1 MAQHDYVIANGTGAA
16 VRSDLNN
23 GLSAIVTQNSGATE
37 PATTYAFMRWA
48 DTTAGVMKMRNSANN
63 AWITLYQLD
72 GEWTNIAFENGTA
85 AAPSIYFKDSGTDT
99 GFYSPGANQVGISTG
114 GTARLTIDSNGNVDI
129 DSNTLYVDATNNR
142 VGLGTSSPSL
152 QLTLNSSDTTGTG
165 VRLENTSSGGY
176 NWSIFSIGS
185 AASLAPV
192 GCLAFRDATNA
203 ATRLVIDPIGRVGIG
218 VTSPGSLLHVEG
230 GQIYANRNGAGTQQV
245 LQLNN
250 SDTTAGTQVVKLAF
264 GSSGTTKAS
273 INAAVYGN
281 DYLTFNTG
289 SDTERARIDS
299 SGRLLVG
306 TSSSRGNFLNTT
318 GLDPRVQIEGTDGLG
333 CIYSAIGNFNGA
345 GGEAQLF
352 LSKSRGTTIG
362 SNTIVQNGDGI
373 GAIQF
378 QGSDGSEFVQ
388 AAEIKAFVDGTPGA
402 NDMPGRLVFST
413 TADGASSPTE
423 RMRITSAGN
432 LFFGTTTK
440 NITSPNNPGFEIHV
454 QNTGG
459 LGLYSSTTNNNITSV
474 VFQNPN
480 GRVGFIDINANSVA
494 YSTTSDYRLKENV
507 VPLTGAID
515 RINQLPVHRFNF
527 TGSPNTTMDG
537 FLAHEAQAVVPEAVT
552 GEKDAVDDDGNPVYQ
567 GIDQSKLVPLLTA
580 ALQEALAEIES
591 LKARVTAL
599 EP

>member
-1 MAQHDYVIANGTGAA
+1 MTLRLNGSTSGYTEIDAPAVAGSNTIVLPSGNGSANQ
-16 VRSDLNN
+16 LLKN
-23 GLSAIVTQNSGATE
+23 GS
-37 PATTYAFMRWA
+37 
-48 DTTAGVMKMRNSANN
+48 TAGS
-63 AWITLYQLD
+63 L
-72 GEWTNIAFENGTA
+72 EF
-85 AAPSIYFKDSGTDT
+85 
-99 GFYSPGANQVGISTG
+99 
-114 GTARLTIDSNGNVDI
+114 
-129 DSNTLYVDATNNR
+129 
-142 VGLGTSSPSL
+142 SSS
-152 QLTLNSSDTTGTG
+152 
-165 VRLENTSSGGY
+165 
-176 NWSIFSIGS
+176 
-185 AASLAPV
+185 
-192 GCLAFRDATNA
+192 
-203 ATRLVIDPIGRVGIG
+203 
-218 VTSPGSLLHVEG
+218 
-230 GQIYANRNGAGTQQV
+230 
-245 LQLNN
+245 
-250 SDTTAGTQVVKLAF
+250 
-264 GSSGTTKAS
+264 
-273 INAAVYGN
+273 VY
-281 DYLTFNTG
+281 
-289 SDTERARIDS
+289 IDS
-299 SGRLLVG
+299 SQRLLVG
-306 TSSSRGNFLNTT
+306 TSTARTNFRLFGTNYSSNIQAEGSEVI
-318 GLDPRVQIEGTDGLG
+318 GL
-333 CIYSAIGNFNGA
+333 SATRA
-345 GGEAQLF
+345 GGAFAVLGNSTTATSEA
-352 LSKSRGTTIG
+352 STGTVTF
-362 SNTIVQNGDGI
+362 
-373 GAIQF
+373 AA
-378 QGSDGSEFVQ
+378 SDGTNLLQV
-388 AAEIKAFVDGTPGA
+388 AEISALVDGTPGA